1 MIRNNEDPIVIAPI
15 SLVNIGYDLSA
26 LLLRYIYMPR
36 HISKQREKRENF
48 AKTQ

>member
-36 HISKQREKRENF
+36 HISKTKGKEREF
-48 AKTQ
+48 C